1 MANTGIGAAV
11 PRKEDARFLHGRG
24 EFVGDVKLSGML
36 DAAFVRSSVAHG
48 QIVSIDIP
56 EQFHDF
62 VFTAKDLTGLKPIRA
77 DSGLKGFKSS
87 EQPPLASNKVR
98 LVGEL
103 LAVCVGDSRALAE
116 DVADEV
122 IANIE
127 ELEPVTDM
135 LSSRDPEAPLVHE
148 EWGDNVFLETNVD
161 IGVPDALLSAPVK
174 ISRRLRMSR
183 QCMAPLEGRGVVAE
197 WNHRR
202 QQLVVYTS
210 TQIPHIVRTGLAECL
225 ELDESAVRV
234 VAPDVGGGFGYKAIL
249 LPEELVV
256 CWLALRLHRPVRWL
270 EDRREALTA
279 SANAREHYYDI
290 TLCADE
296 EGKFLGLDAKVTVDA
311 GAYSSYPFTACLEA
325 AQVASILP
333 GPYNFPAYHCRTWSV
348 ATNKCPILPYRG
360 VARAGVCYAL
370 ETMIEL
376 LARKINK
383 EPYEVRLENLITP
396 SQMPCDNIVE
406 KHFDS
411 GDYPECLRRVAVA
424 IDVEGVR
431 ERQVRGEPDGRLLG
445 LGMGIFNEQAAH
457 GTAVYSAWGIPM
469 IPGYEQAFV
478 RFTPDGGLEV
488 RVGIQCHG
496 QGLETTLAQV
506 AHEILG
512 LDIESIKIVH
522 GDTDLSPY
530 STGTWGS
537 RVMVMSGGAVA
548 TACQQLCERIKLIG
562 AHLLQAKLDN
572 TSVED
577 GYVKAPSGQISLIDV
592 ARTWY
597 YRPQDLPA
605 DVDREGL
612 EITAG
617 YKPKRDDGTF
627 SYAAHAAVV
636 AVDQDFGTVE
646 IIKYVVVEDGGV
658 LINPMIVDGQILGG
672 AAQGIGTALYE
683 EMPFDENGQPLF
695 STLADYVLP
704 GATEVPNIH
713 IEHMETPSPYSLFG
727 QKGIGEGGAIGS
739 VAAVTNAVNDA
750 LCRVGAEVCETPM
763 NPRRILAAI
772 QDAQSRR
779 ESAGS

>member
-1 MANTGIGAAV
+1 MTKTGIGASVA
-11 PRKEDARFLHGRG
+11 RKEDSRFLHGRG
-24 EFVGDVKLSGML
+24 QFVGDIKLAGML
-36 DAAFVRSSVAHG
+36 DAAFVRSPVAHG
-48 QIVSIDIP
+48 RIVSIDVP
-56 EQFHDF
+56 EQFHGS
-62 VFTAKDLTGLKPIRA
+62 VFMAKDLTGLKTIRA
-77 DSGLKGFKSS
+77 NSGLKGFKLS
-87 EQPPLASNKVR
+87 EQPTLASDKVR

-103 LAVCVGDSRALAE
+103 LAVCVGGSRALAE
-116 DVADEV
+116 DVVDEV
-122 IANIE
+122 FANIE

-135 LSSRDPEAPLVHE
+135 LSARAPDTPLVHE
-148 EWGDNVFLETNVD
+148 EWGDNVFLETKVD
-161 IGVPDALLSAPVK
+161 TGVEDALASAPVK

-197 WNHRR
+197 WNHRAR
-202 QQLVVYTS
+202 QLVVYTS

-225 ELDESAVRV
+225 GLDESAVRV
-234 VAPDVGGGFGYKAIL
+234 IAPDVGGAFGYKAIL
-249 LPEELVV
+249 LPEELIV
-256 CWLALRLHRPVRWL
+256 CWLALHLHRPVRWL

-296 EGKFLGLDAKVTVDA
+296 QGKFLALDAKVTVDA

-333 GPYNFPAYHCRTWSV
+333 GPYNFPTYHCQTWSV

-370 ETMIEL
+370 EAMVEL
-376 LARKINK
+376 LAREINR
-383 EPYEVRLENLITP
+383 EPHEVRLENLITP
-396 SQMPCDNIVE
+396 DQMPFDNIVQ

-411 GDYPECLRRVAVA
+411 GDYPECLKRAVA
-424 IDVEGVR
+424 TVDVEAVR
-431 ERQVRGEPDGRLLG
+431 KRQVRGEPDGRLVG

-457 GTAVYSAWGIPM
+457 GAAVYSAWGIPM
-469 IPGYEQAFV
+469 IPGYEQASV

-522 GDTDLSPY
+522 GDTELSPY

-537 RVMVMSGGAVA
+537 RAMVMSGGAVA
-548 TACQQLCERIKLIG
+548 TACEKLCERIQLIG
-562 AHLLQAKLDN
+562 AHLLQARLEDIRI
-572 TSVED
+572 ED

-592 ARTWY
+592 ACTWY
-597 YRPQDLPA
+597 RRPQDLPA
-605 DVDREGL
+605 DVDRQGL
-612 EITAG
+612 EVTAG
-617 YKPKRDDGTF
+617 YKPRRDDGTF

-636 AVDQDFGTVE
+636 AIDPNFGNVE

-683 EMPFDENGQPLF
+683 EMPFDESGQPLF

-713 IEHMETPSPYSLFG
+713 IEHMETPSPYSSFG

-750 LCRVGAEVCETPM
+750 LRQVGAEVTETPM
-763 NPRRILAAI
+763 TPRRILTAI
-772 QDAQSRR
+772 QEAKIKR
-779 ESAGS
+779 ESVGT